1 MWFWGWKQ
9 RLALFTALLIAC
21 AVLGSVRVANALP
34 LSSLNGA
41 HTYYTYSP
49 SSQAQVQTKLNGLD
63 FLHLQ
68 GESVT
73 ITLTEQDK
81 CDLHSYTQTVF
92 EKYKAQVLCIE
103 QTNETV
109 SYYGYSPMLKGG
121 VTVQGK
127 KVNLHVAFSK
137 DHTRCVVGTPIIFG
151 GF

>member
-21 AVLGSVRVANALP
+21 AVAAGVRISNALP
-34 LSSLNGA
+34 LSSLKGT

-68 GESVT
+68 GESVNV
-73 ITLTEQDK
+73 TLTEQDK
-81 CDLHSYTQTVF
+81 RDLHAYAQTVF
-92 EKYKAQVLCIE
+92 EKYKASVLCME

-127 KVNLHVAFSK
+127 KVNLHIAFSK
-137 DHTRCVVGTPIIFG
+137 DNTRCVVGTPIIFG